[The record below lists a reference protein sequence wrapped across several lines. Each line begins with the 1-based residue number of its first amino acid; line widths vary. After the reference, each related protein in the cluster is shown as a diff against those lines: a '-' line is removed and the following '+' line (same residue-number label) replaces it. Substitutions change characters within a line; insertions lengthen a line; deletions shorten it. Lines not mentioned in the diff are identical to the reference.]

1 MIEPAV
7 PTPHD
12 PRNRAATDSARTVS
26 AGPVAAYAPTA
37 REGLH
42 LESIVDNLPLVAD
55 MGYASVT
62 LAVPDGGA
70 LRVIAATRTI
80 TAVGPQ
86 VNDRVGATLDPSL
99 ELEAYAALDSAAA
112 VCGTRQRELGGV
124 LYVTVAD
131 PVFAAAAGT
140 GGPATSAGTAGT
152 ADTADSAA
160 PLAIIVRDVA
170 LVAHETPGR
179 MEEEFER
186 IADELV
192 SLLCRHPLL
201 DTDGAPFAT
210 TRRPGDGVMRVNASG
225 EVVYPSPNAVAIMR
239 RAGYEERVRTSRAA
253 EFPGGGFGIVP
264 VLGTERAIEREA
276 AVAGRTLLYRTIG
289 LPNGAVVLVEDVT
302 DAREQEAK
310 LRVREATIREVHHRV
325 KNNLQTVAALLR
337 MQARRVGQEEAKAA
351 LIEATGRVDSMAA
364 VHTLLAYSDFERVD
378 LYDVID
384 AAVTSIRRGVAGESH
399 GVQVLVAGERGT
411 ILDAPTVSSLAMVVT
426 ELVHNALEHGLGF
439 GVGEDAGRDGTVTVQ
454 FEVTGDPARL
464 QLSVADTGVG
474 LPADFDLSA
483 TTGLGLSIVQTIV
496 TQDLGG
502 TVRVDHALGSS
513 EPGVGARFEVSVP
526 I

>member
-1 MIEPAV
+1 MNATTEPLWDALAILNRMIEPAA
-7 PTPHD
+7 PTTPNADRDHGGR
-12 PRNRAATDSARTVS
+12 PGARTASVGS
-26 AGPVAAYAPTA
+26 LAAYAPTA

-42 LESIVDNLPLVAD
+42 LDNIVENLALIAD

-70 LRVIAATRTI
+70 LRVVAATRTI
-80 TAVGPQ
+80 TAVGPS
-86 VNDRVGATLDPSL
+86 VDDRVGATLDP
-99 ELEAYAALDSAAA
+99 EGEPEAYQVLDAATS
-112 VCGTRQRELGGV
+112 VCGTRHRERDGV
-124 LYVTVAD
+124 AFVTVAD
-131 PVFAAAAGT
+131 PVVAEGA
-140 GGPATSAGTAGT
+140 P
-152 ADTADSAA
+152 DT
-160 PLAIIVRDVA
+160 PLAVLIRDVA

-186 IADELV
+186 IADDLV
-192 SLLCRHPLL
+192 ALLCRHPLL
-201 DTDGAPFAT
+201 DTGGAPFAT
-210 TRRPGDGVMRVNASG
+210 VRRPGDGVMRVNAQG

-289 LPNGAVVLVEDVT
+289 LPNGAFVLVEDVT

-337 MQARRVGQEEAKAA
+337 MQARRVGHDEARAA
-351 LIEATGRVDSMAA
+351 LVEATGRVESMAA

-378 LYDVID
+378 LFDVIE
-384 AAVTSIRRGVAGESH
+384 AAVTSIRRGVAGECR
-399 GVQVLVAGERGT
+399 GVSVEVIGERGT
-411 ILDAPTVSSLAMVVT
+411 VLDAPTVSSLAMVVT

-439 GVGEDAGRDGTVTVQ
+439 GAGEPAGRDGTVTVQ
-454 FEVTGDPARL
+454 FEVTDDPAVL
-464 QLSVADTGVG
+464 HLSVSDTGVG
-474 LPADFDLSA
+474 LPPDFDITA

-513 EPGVGARFEVSVP
+513 EPGVGARFEVEVGV
-526 I
+526 